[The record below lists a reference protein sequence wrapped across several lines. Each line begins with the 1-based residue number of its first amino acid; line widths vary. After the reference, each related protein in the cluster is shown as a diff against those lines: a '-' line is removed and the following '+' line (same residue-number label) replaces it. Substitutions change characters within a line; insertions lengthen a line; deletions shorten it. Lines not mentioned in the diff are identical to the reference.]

1 MYFEKRDLP
10 QYNSIVLVRA
20 RKAQIPIGECLYMK
34 RTQNEKI
41 LQIKNETLIVGVDIA
56 KKIHHARAFDNRGVE
71 LGKLLKFENSAQG
84 FAAFDAWLA
93 KIQQKHGMTEAV
105 VGFEPTGHY
114 WFNLGDHLA
123 ECGHK
128 LAILNPYHV
137 KCARELDDNSP
148 SKSDQKDPKT
158 IAMLVKDGRYRDVY
172 IPDGDYQELREMVR
186 ERERLQ
192 ERLGSLSSQI
202 IRWLDIYFPEF
213 VTVLKDWRGK
223 AAWIALRRFST
234 PKRMAE
240 VGAQEIL
247 LAWREEMKRPSL
259 KKAEA
264 LCSTAEQSIGRTQGS
279 GAAVRS
285 LQNIMTEY
293 ELLTMQME
301 QLEEEMQECLF
312 RIPHAAELLAIKGV
326 GMVAVAVFVSEI
338 GDIRRFKDP
347 RQLIKYAGLNL
358 RTNSSGEFKGK
369 TKISKRG
376 RRRLRHALYKA
387 MIPILATN
395 EEFRSLHQRN
405 LTRTQ
410 NPLTKMQSIIAL
422 CGKLLRV
429 IFALLTKGVEYE
441 PSKIKVVTTD
451 VAQAA

>member
-1 MYFEKRDLP
+1 
-10 QYNSIVLVRA
+10 
-20 RKAQIPIGECLYMK
+20 MK

-41 LQIKNETLIVGVDIA
+41 LQIKNDTLVVGVDIA
-56 KKIHHARAFDNRGVE
+56 KKTHYARAFDNRGIE
-71 LGKLLKFENSAQG
+71 LGKLLRFKNSAQG
-84 FAAFDAWLA
+84 FVLFDAWLQE
-93 KIQQKHGMTEAV
+93 IQQKHGMTEAV

-114 WFNLGDHLA
+114 WFNLGDHLEA
-123 ECGHK
+123 RGHR

-172 IPDGDYQELREMVR
+172 IPDGDYQELRELVW

-192 ERLGSLSSQI
+192 ERLGTLSNQI

-213 VTVLKDWRGK
+213 VTVFKKWRGK

-234 PKRMAE
+234 PERMAE
-240 VGAQEIL
+240 AGAQEIL

-259 KKAEA
+259 KRAEA
-264 LCSTAEQSIGRTQGS
+264 LCSAAEQSIGRTKG
-279 GAAVRS
+279 GKPAVIS

-301 QLEEEMQECLF
+301 LIEEEMGECLL
-312 RIPHAAELLAIKGV
+312 RIPYAMELLAIKGV
-326 GMVAVAVFVSEI
+326 GMVAVAIFVSEI
-338 GDIRRFKDP
+338 GDIRRFRDP

-358 RTNSSGEFKGK
+358 RANSSGQYKGK
-369 TKISKRG
+369 TTISKRG
-376 RRRLRHALYKA
+376 RSRLRHALYRT

-405 LTRTQ
+405 ITRTQ
-410 NPLTKMQSIIAL
+410 NPLTKMQSLIAL

-429 IFALLTKGVEYE
+429 IFALLTKGIGYD
-441 PSKIKVVTTD
+441 PSKIKVVTTEA
-451 VAQAA
+451 AQAA

>member
-1 MYFEKRDLP
+1 
-10 QYNSIVLVRA
+10 
-20 RKAQIPIGECLYMK
+20 MK

-41 LQIKNETLIVGVDIA
+41 LQIKNDTLVVGIDIA
-56 KKIHHARAFDNRGVE
+56 KRNHFARAFDNRGVE
-71 LGKLLKFENSAQG
+71 LGKLLRFENSAQG
-84 FAAFDAWLA
+84 FAAFDAWLHE
-93 KIQQKHGMTEAV
+93 IQQKHGMTEAI

-114 WFNLGDHLA
+114 WFNLGDHLEA
-123 ECGHK
+123 CGHK

-172 IPDGDYQELREMVR
+172 IPDGNYQELREWVC

-192 ERLGSLSSQI
+192 ERLGALSNQI
-202 IRWLDIYFPEF
+202 VRWLDIYFPEF
-213 VTVLKDWRGK
+213 VTVFKNWRGK

-234 PKRMAE
+234 PERMAE
-240 VGAQEIL
+240 AGAQEIL
-247 LAWREEMKRPSL
+247 LAWREEMQRPSF

-264 LCSTAEQSIGRTQGS
+264 LWLVASESIGRTKGS
-279 GAAVRS
+279 TSAVRA
-285 LQNIMTEY
+285 LQNVMTEY
-293 ELLTMQME
+293 ELLMMQTE
-301 QLEEEMQECLF
+301 QVEEQMREYLF
-312 RIPHAAELLAIKGV
+312 KIPHAVELLAIKGV
-326 GMVAVAVFVSEI
+326 GMVTVAIFVSEI

-358 RTNSSGEFKGK
+358 RENSSGNHKGK
-369 TKISKRG
+369 TTISKRG
-376 RRRLRHALYKA
+376 RRRLRHALCQA

-410 NPLTKMQSIIAL
+410 NPLTKMQSLIAL

-429 IFALLTKGVEYE
+429 VFALLTKGIEYD
-441 PSKIKVVTTD
+441 PSKIKVEMNEVS
-451 VAQAA
+451 QAA

>member
-1 MYFEKRDLP
+1 
-10 QYNSIVLVRA
+10 
-20 RKAQIPIGECLYMK
+20 MK

-41 LQIKNETLIVGVDIA
+41 LQIKTETLVVGVDIA
-56 KKIHHARAFDNRGVE
+56 KRTHYARAFDNRGVE
-71 LGKLLKFENSAQG
+71 LGKLLKFDNSAQG
-84 FAAFDAWLA
+84 FVAFDAWLED
-93 KIQQKHGMTEAV
+93 IQQKHEMTEAI

-114 WFNLGDHLA
+114 WFNLGDHLEA
-123 ECGHK
+123 CGHK

-137 KCARELDDNSP
+137 KCARELDDNCP

-172 IPDGDYQELREMVR
+172 IPDGNYQELRELVW

-192 ERLGSLSSQI
+192 DRLGSLSNQI
-202 IRWLDIYFPEF
+202 IRWLDINFPEF
-213 VTVLKDWRGK
+213 VTVFKSWRGK
-223 AAWIALRRFST
+223 AAWIALRCFST
-234 PKRMAE
+234 PERMAKA
-240 VGAQEIL
+240 GAQEIL

-264 LCSTAEQSIGRTQGS
+264 LCLVAEQSIGRTKGS
-279 GAAVRS
+279 GAAMRS

-293 ELLTMQME
+293 ELLTMQIE
-301 QLEEEMQECLF
+301 QIEEEMRECLV
-312 RIPHAAELLAIKGV
+312 RIPHATELLAIKGV
-326 GMVAVAVFVSEI
+326 GMVAVAIFVSEI

-358 RTNSSGEFKGK
+358 RANSSGEHKGK
-369 TKISKRG
+369 TTISKRG
-376 RRRLRHALYKA
+376 RSRLRHALYQT

-410 NPLTKMQSIIAL
+410 NPLTKMQSLIAL

-429 IFALLTKGVEYE
+429 IFALLTKGVEYD
-441 PSKIKVVTTD
+441 PSKITVVMAEAT
-451 VAQAA
+451 QAA